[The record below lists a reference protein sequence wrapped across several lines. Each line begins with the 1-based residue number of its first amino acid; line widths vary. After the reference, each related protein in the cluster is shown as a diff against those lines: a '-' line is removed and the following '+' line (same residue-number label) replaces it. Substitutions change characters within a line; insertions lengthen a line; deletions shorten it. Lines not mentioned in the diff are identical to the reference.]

1 MTALPRKRQQ
11 VVVMMRQTC
20 YNSASV
26 CKTGGEEQRM
36 PQPSVIT
43 IDGPAGSGKSTLG
56 ELLAHELGY
65 LYFDTGVMY
74 RALTLAAQ
82 QHGSN
87 LHDEQALERL
97 ARQIRIEVVPPT
109 VQDGRQ
115 YTVLI
120 DEVDVT
126 WDIRSPDVDRAVS
139 LVSSYPAVRAEL
151 IRQQR
156 LIGQRGEVVM
166 VGRDIGRVVMPDAPL
181 KIYLHVSLEERARR
195 RAAQHQAK
203 GSLGDVMGV
212 QTDLARRDA
221 QDEHVM
227 QPADDAVLVQNEGQ
241 TATETVARIIAMWR

>member
-1 MTALPRKRQQ
+1 MKGH
-11 VVVMMRQTC
+11 TC
-20 YNSASV
+20 YNSANIG
-26 CKTGGEEQRM
+26 KMGGETPRM
-36 PQPSVIT
+36 PQPSVITPSVIT

-74 RALTLAAQ
+74 RALTLAAHQ
-82 QHGSN
+82 QGCN
-87 LHDEQALERL
+87 LRDEQALARL
-97 ARQIRIEVVPPT
+97 AQHIQIEVVPPT

-115 YTVLI
+115 YTVLVDGI
-120 DEVDVT
+120 DVT
-126 WDIRSPDVDRAVS
+126 WDIRSPQIDATVS
-139 LVSSYPAVRAEL
+139 LVSSYPTVRAEL

-156 LIGQRGEVVM
+156 LIGQRGQVVM

-203 GSLGDVMGV
+203 GSLGDIMGV

-221 QDEHVM
+221 QDKQVM
-227 QPADDAVLVQNEGQ
+227 QPADDAVLIHNEGQ
-241 TATETVARIIAMWR
+241 TAAETVARIIAMWR